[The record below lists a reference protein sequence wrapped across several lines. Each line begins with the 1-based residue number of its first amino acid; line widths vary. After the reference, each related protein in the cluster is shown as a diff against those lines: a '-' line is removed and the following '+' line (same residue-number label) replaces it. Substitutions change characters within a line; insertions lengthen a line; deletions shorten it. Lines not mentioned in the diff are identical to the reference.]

1 MTVEVIGCDL
11 GRTGTTSLKLALE
24 QLGLPTYHMTEL
36 RKHEAEDASKWKAIV
51 DCNGDNYDWNEL
63 FIPSD
68 GRPPYRAVVD
78 WPTTTYYKSI
88 LAKYSN
94 AKLILTVRDS
104 AEQWLESMKA
114 TLGASKDGQT
124 SDLAKLK
131 QQIIWN
137 HPDMFGGGFPE
148 NAIQVYN
155 AWNAKVQA
163 DIPADRLLV
172 LNVKDGWRTLCE
184 FLGIPVI
191 DGPFPHA
198 NDRESYI
205 SHHQNRAQ

>member
-1 MTVEVIGCDL
+1 MKPKMHRNGKQLLIAMATTT
-11 GRTGTTSLKLALE
+11 TGTNSSLHPTDDHRTVLSWIGQRRLTTS
-24 QLGLPTYHMTEL
+24 P
-36 RKHEAEDASKWKAIV
+36 
-51 DCNGDNYDWNEL
+51 
-63 FIPSD
+63 F
-68 GRPPYRAVVD
+68 
-78 WPTTTYYKSI
+78 WPMYP
-88 LAKYSN
+88 N

-104 AEQWLESMKA
+104 AAQWLESMKA
-114 TLGASKDGQT
+114 TLGASKDGQA
-124 SDLAKLK
+124 SDFAELK

-172 LNVKDGWRTLCE
+172 LNVKDGWRPLCE
-184 FLGIPVI
+184 FLGVPVT

-205 SHHQNRAQ
+205 LRHQNIAQ